1 MAGIVLWR
9 QKNLTTE
16 KFNHKG
22 HEGTRS
28 SYSIVNIVFFCR
40 KEPQLI
46 DWERETNKGHEGRRS
61 CSFLEAA
68 TSL

>member
-28 SYSIVNIVFFCR
+28 RYSVVNYCVLL
-40 KEPQLI
+40 PQRATLV
-46 DWERETNKGHEGRRS
+46 DWEEKSTKDTKEHEDVAP
-61 CSFLEAA
+61 FEAA
-68 TSL
+68 TPS